1 MQFHSS
7 LQYNGM
13 SIVKD
18 IDSNSTSSFGII
30 GGADAL
36 SIFLMI
42 RNKKTWLMGKIG
54 YRYIL
59 YYLSLV

>member
-1 MQFHSS
+1 
-7 LQYNGM
+7 M